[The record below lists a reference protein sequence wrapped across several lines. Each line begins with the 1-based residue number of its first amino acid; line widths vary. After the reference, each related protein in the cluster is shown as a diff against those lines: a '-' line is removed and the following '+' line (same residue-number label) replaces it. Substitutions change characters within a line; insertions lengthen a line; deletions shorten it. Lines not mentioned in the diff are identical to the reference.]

1 MVKIMPWIHPD
12 KSIVNIA
19 KRVNDPADKLAAGV
33 PDEVKQKLTESAQWQ
48 MQHDAAIYRGAL
60 VTLSIIGVVTLL
72 GVFVLAWYSKT
83 IPESVIALGSASVGA
98 LAGLISP
105 TPTAST

>member
-1 MVKIMPWIHPD
+1 MVKIMPWKPAN

-19 KRVNDPADKLAAGV
+19 KRVNDPTDLGGGV
-33 PDEVKQKLTESAQWQ
+33 SDEVKQKLTESAQWQ
-48 MQHDAAIYRGAL
+48 MQHDAAMYRGAL
-60 VTLSIIGVVTLL
+60 ATLSIIGVATLV
-72 GVFVLAWYSKT
+72 GVLVLAWYSKA